1 MHGPP
6 AHCHCHHWNL
16 SHYFLRRST
25 IPWTTRT
32 SRLPWFEGAHLC
44 AFCHNLCYSG
54 VCVEPTSQPS
64 HPVATFKPSGRSPT
78 WVAVTI
84 TYLQHC
90 FAFGAG
96 SVLGVCD
103 YRFSVVAAHSLQP
116 FCSWCL
122 HTGTG
127 CGVPRHQLFGR
138 FAQCVSAAD
147 YLDLVTHVAARRGG
161 AGSEQLTAGS
171 AGVLVGRWPA
181 LLQDW

>member
-1 MHGPP
+1 M
-6 AHCHCHHWNL
+6 
-16 SHYFLRRST
+16 
-25 IPWTTRT
+25 
-32 SRLPWFEGAHLC
+32 
-44 AFCHNLCYSG
+44 
-54 VCVEPTSQPS
+54 
-64 HPVATFKPSGRSPT
+64 
-78 WVAVTI
+78 TI

-90 FAFGAG
+90 FASGAG

-138 FAQCVSAAD
+138 SAQCARAAD

-161 AGSEQLTAGS
+161 AGPEQLAAGS
-171 AGVLVGRWPA
+171 AGGLVGRWPA
-181 LLQDW
+181 LMQDWLAESWSVGRWRFAGADSSLCRAA